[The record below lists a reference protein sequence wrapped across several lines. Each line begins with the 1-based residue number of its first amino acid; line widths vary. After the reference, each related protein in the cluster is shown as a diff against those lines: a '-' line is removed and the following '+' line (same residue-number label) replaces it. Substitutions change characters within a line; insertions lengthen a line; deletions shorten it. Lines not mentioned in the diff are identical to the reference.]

1 MSTVSKHS
9 RIVVTGLGALTP
21 LGNNV
26 DEYWDGLKAGRS
38 GIGRVEGFDVS
49 EMPCQVGGEVK
60 GFNPADH
67 MDVKESRKRDRYTQL
82 AVAAS
87 RQAYVDAGLDTAGLD
102 PFRIGCLVGSGIGGI
117 DTIEKQNF
125 RMFEGGARKISPFMV
140 PMIITNM
147 ASGIVAIDLNL
158 KGPNYGIVSACA
170 TATHSIADAMRM
182 LQLGEADVMLAGG
195 AEASVTRLGF
205 GGFCS
210 MKAMSTSFN
219 DTPQQASRPFDKD
232 RDGFVMGEGSGVLV
246 LETLEHAQKRGA
258 KIYCEL
264 LGHASTCD
272 AFHITSPDPDGTG
285 LKVCLQ
291 NALKSAGLQP
301 EEVDYINA
309 HGTSTPYNDKG
320 ETLAIKAVWGEDAK
334 RLKISST
341 KSMTGHLL
349 GAAGGIE
356 AIACIKTITDGIIP
370 PTINY
375 TTPDPDCDLDYVPN
389 QAVEQPVRV
398 AMSSNLGFG
407 GHNGVVVFRKLED

>member
-1 MSTVSKHS
+1 
-9 RIVVTGLGALTP
+9 
-21 LGNNV
+21 
-26 DEYWDGLKAGRS
+26 
-38 GIGRVEGFDVS
+38 
-49 EMPCQVGGEVK
+49 
-60 GFNPADH
+60 
-67 MDVKESRKRDRYTQL
+67 
-82 AVAAS
+82 
-87 RQAYVDAGLDTAGLD
+87 
-102 PFRIGCLVGSGIGGI
+102 
-117 DTIEKQNF
+117 
-125 RMFEGGARKISPFMV
+125 
-140 PMIITNM
+140 
-147 ASGIVAIDLNL
+147 
-158 KGPNYGIVSACA
+158 
-170 TATHSIADAMRM
+170 M

>member
-1 MSTVSKHS
+1 MSTLPQHP
-9 RIVVTGLGALTP
+9 RIVVTGLGAITP
-21 LGNNV
+21 LGQTV
-26 DEYWDGLKAGRS
+26 DEFWAGLQAGRS
-38 GIGRVEGFDVS
+38 GIDRVQGFDVS

-60 GFNPADH
+60 GFKPEDH
-67 MDVKESRKRDRYTQL
+67 MDVKEARKRDRYTQL

-87 RQAYVDAGLDTAGLD
+87 RQAYLDAGLDTAGLD
-102 PFRIGCLVGSGIGGI
+102 PFRVGCLVGSGIGGI

-147 ASGIVAIDLNL
+147 ASGIVAIDLGL

-170 TATHSIADAMRM
+170 TATHSISDAMRM
-182 LQLGEADVMLAGG
+182 LLLGEADVMLAGG
-195 AEASVTRLGF
+195 AEASITRLGY

-219 DTPQQASRPFDKD
+219 DAPQTASRPFDKD

-264 LGHASTCD
+264 AGHASTCD
-272 AFHITSPDPDGTG
+272 AYHITSPDPDGMG

-291 NALKSAGLQP
+291 NALRSAGIQP
-301 EEVDYINA
+301 QDVDYINA
-309 HGTSTPYNDKG
+309 HGTSTPYNDRG
-320 ETLAIKAVWGEDAK
+320 ETLAIKGVWGEDAK

-356 AIACIKTITDGIIP
+356 AIACIKAITDSVIP

-389 QAVEQPVRV
+389 QAVHQPVRI

-407 GHNGVVVFRKLED
+407 GHNGVVVFRRHEG